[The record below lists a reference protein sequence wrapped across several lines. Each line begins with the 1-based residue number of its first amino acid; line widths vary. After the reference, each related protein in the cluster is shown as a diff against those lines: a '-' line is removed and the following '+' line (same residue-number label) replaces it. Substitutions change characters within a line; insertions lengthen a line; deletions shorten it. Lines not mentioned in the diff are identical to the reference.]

1 MGLPLTFD
9 DNNQCLLLLDS
20 DIFTSI
26 EAKDDI
32 WLLNGMIIPLSPVCG
47 DSIWRQIMV
56 INGELAANNEG
67 TLAYI
72 DAAETLLLIHAIT
85 DLTNTYH
92 IISQLESF
100 VNQQEALKTY
110 CRNMLKYEER
120 KLNNLTLSSF
130 SKLVC
135 RMMPDFILLRKIL
148 IRHMLR
154 PEKFSS
160 KVLTAWK
167 NAVI

>member
-1 MGLPLTFD
+1 MQAHQDIIANIGEKLGLPLTFD

-26 EAKDDI
+26 EAKDE
-32 WLLNGMIIPLSPVCG
+32 NGMIIPLSPVCG

-100 VNQQEALKTY
+100 VNQQEALK
-110 CRNMLKYEER
+110 N
-120 KLNNLTLSSF
+120 
-130 SKLVC
+130 
-135 RMMPDFILLRKIL
+135 ILQ
-148 IRHMLR
+148 
-154 PEKFSS
+154 EYA
-160 KVLTAWK
+160 KV
-167 NAVI
+167 

>member
-1 MGLPLTFD
+1 MTKAAFLTPTLSLLLIRFINPSSAAFTHSVICTANIGEKLGLPLTFD

-100 VNQQEALKTY
+100 VNQQEALK
-110 CRNMLKYEER
+110 N
-120 KLNNLTLSSF
+120 
-130 SKLVC
+130 
-135 RMMPDFILLRKIL
+135 ILQ
-148 IRHMLR
+148 
-154 PEKFSS
+154 EYA
-160 KVLTAWK
+160 KV
-167 NAVI
+167 

>member
-1 MGLPLTFD
+1 
-9 DNNQCLLLLDS
+9 
-20 DIFTSI
+20 
-26 EAKDDI
+26 
-32 WLLNGMIIPLSPVCG
+32 IPLSPVCG

-100 VNQQEALKTY
+100 VNQQEVLK
-110 CRNMLKYEER
+110 N
-120 KLNNLTLSSF
+120 
-130 SKLVC
+130 
-135 RMMPDFILLRKIL
+135 ILQ
-148 IRHMLR
+148 
-154 PEKFSS
+154 EYA
-160 KVLTAWK
+160 KV
-167 NAVI
+167 

>member
-1 MGLPLTFD
+1 MVRNWVYRSLLTTTISAYYYSIAIF
-9 DNNQCLLLLDS
+9 
-20 DIFTSI
+20 FTSI

-100 VNQQEALKTY
+100 VNQQEVLK
-110 CRNMLKYEER
+110 N
-120 KLNNLTLSSF
+120 
-130 SKLVC
+130 
-135 RMMPDFILLRKIL
+135 ILQ
-148 IRHMLR
+148 
-154 PEKFSS
+154 EYA
-160 KVLTAWK
+160 KV
-167 NAVI
+167 

>member
-1 MGLPLTFD
+1 MQAHQDIIANIGEKLGLPLTFD

-85 DLTNTYH
+85 DH
-92 IISQLESF
+92 CPRE
-100 VNQQEALKTY
+100 
-110 CRNMLKYEER
+110 CRYRAGGQYQVYGDGHCL
-120 KLNNLTLSSF
+120 
-130 SKLVC
+130 
-135 RMMPDFILLRKIL
+135 
-148 IRHMLR
+148 
-154 PEKFSS
+154 
-160 KVLTAWK
+160 AG
-167 NAVI
+167 

>member
-1 MGLPLTFD
+1 
-9 DNNQCLLLLDS
+9 
-20 DIFTSI
+20 
-26 EAKDDI
+26 
-32 WLLNGMIIPLSPVCG
+32 
-47 DSIWRQIMV
+47 MV

-92 IISQLESF
+92 IISQLKSF

-130 SKLVC
+130 SKVGVSNDARLYIAKENTDKAYVA
-135 RMMPDFILLRKIL
+135 
-148 IRHMLR
+148 

>member
-1 MGLPLTFD
+1 MQAHQDIIANISEKLGLPLTFD

-72 DAAETLLLIHAIT
+72 EAAETLLFIHAIT

-100 VNQQEALKTY
+100 VNQQEALK
-110 CRNMLKYEER
+110 N
-120 KLNNLTLSSF
+120 
-130 SKLVC
+130 
-135 RMMPDFILLRKIL
+135 ILQ
-148 IRHMLR
+148 
-154 PEKFSS
+154 EYA
-160 KVLTAWK
+160 KV
-167 NAVI
+167 